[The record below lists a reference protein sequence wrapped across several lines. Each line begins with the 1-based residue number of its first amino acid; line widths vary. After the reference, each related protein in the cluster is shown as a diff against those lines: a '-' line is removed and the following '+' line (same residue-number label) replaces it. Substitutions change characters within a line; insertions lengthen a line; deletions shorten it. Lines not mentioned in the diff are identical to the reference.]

1 MHQKLQKG
9 AIPKNDANMLIN
21 ATKKVKGH
29 DRVMVGEACRGPLS
43 SEARVSRLPSSPD
56 SLPSSWLSWGR
67 GASRGRGQLP
77 PSGVRLTPA

>member
-56 SLPSSWLSWGR
+56 SLPR
-67 GASRGRGQLP
+67 FPPQQLAELGEGCKGP
-77 PSGVRLTPA
+77 VACDGIQK